1 MKPPDQLDVEV
12 RFTEFCERAEPRLRR
27 ALTAGYG
34 IDVGRAA
41 TVDALVYGWQH
52 WARIEQMSNPVGYL
66 FRVGQNIAKRAS
78 EYRAGWM
85 TATTTEVPWIEPGL
99 RPALAALSERQRMVV
114 ALVHGMGMSFA
125 EVADLIGVSKSSVQT
140 HERRAMKSLR
150 RSLGVKA

>member
-12 RFTEFCERAEPRLRR
+12 KFTEFCERAEPRLRR

-34 IDVGRAA
+34 VDVGRAA
-41 TVDALVYGWQH
+41 TVDALVYGWQN
-52 WARIEQMSNPVGYL
+52 WDRIGQMKNPIGYL
-66 FRVGQNIAKRAS
+66 FRVGQNIAKRTP
-78 EYRAGWM
+78 EYRSGWM

-99 RPALAALSERQRMVV
+99 QPALAELSERQRMVV
-114 ALVHGMGMSFA
+114 ALIHGLGMSFA

-150 RSLGVKA
+150 RALGVRR